1 MVIWVGVSAVQVQEV
16 YGQNYIAGDE
26 SVHLI
31 CSGNVGDKVVQLL
44 Q

>member
-1 MVIWVGVSAVQVQEV
+1 MVIGVGVSAVQVQEV
-16 YGQNYIAGDE
+16 HRQNHIARDG

-31 CSGNVGDKVVQLL
+31 CSGNVGDKIVQVL